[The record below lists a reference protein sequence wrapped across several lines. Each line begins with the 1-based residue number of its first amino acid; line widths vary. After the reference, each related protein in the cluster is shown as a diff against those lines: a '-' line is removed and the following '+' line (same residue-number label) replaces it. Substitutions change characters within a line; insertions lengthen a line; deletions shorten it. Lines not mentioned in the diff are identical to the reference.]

1 MQIGFVTIP
10 RINERIILR
19 RSGYTGE
26 DGFEIAVTKKNIVK
40 FYGVL
45 LNEDNDVLPCGL
57 GARDTLRLEAGMPL
71 YGHEIEDNRSPVE
84 AALAWAITSK
94 KGRRFRWV

>member
-26 DGFEIAVTKKNIVK
+26 DGFEIVVTKKNIVK
-40 FYGVL
+40 F
-45 LNEDNDVLPCGL
+45 
-57 GARDTLRLEAGMPL
+57 
-71 YGHEIEDNRSPVE
+71 
-84 AALAWAITSK
+84 
-94 KGRRFRWV
+94 

>member
-19 RSGYTGE
+19 RSGYTGA

-40 FYGVL
+40 F
-45 LNEDNDVLPCGL
+45 
-57 GARDTLRLEAGMPL
+57 
-71 YGHEIEDNRSPVE
+71 
-84 AALAWAITSK
+84 
-94 KGRRFRWV
+94 